1 MSLLDTS
8 QIACEYCRRKFV
20 PKKRWVQKYCGSPC
34 RVAACNQRAG
44 RAHPLE
50 SQSAIKARRRKER
63 GRTPTA
69 VATAQASPATEE
81 ILAAIGQLAGRMTA
95 MEQLQQ
101 QLLTLLLPP
110 AT

>member
-1 MSLLDTS
+1 MSLLDNS

-50 SQSAIKARRRKER
+50 SQSATKARRRKER

-69 VATAQASPATEE
+69 VVTNQLAPTNEAV
-81 ILAAIGQLAGRMTA
+81 LAAIGQLSERLTA

-101 QLLTLLLPP
+101 QLLALLLPP
-110 AT
+110 AA

>member
-1 MSLLDTS
+1 MSLFDNS
-8 QIACEYCRRKFV
+8 EIACEYCRRKFV

-50 SQSAIKARRRKER
+50 SQLAIKTRRRKER

-69 VATAQASPATEE
+69 VAAHQSSSTNEE
-81 ILAAIGQLAGRMTA
+81 VIAAIGQLVERMTA
-95 MEQLQQ
+95 LEKQQ
-101 QLLTLLLPP
+101 RQLLNLLLPP
-110 AT
+110 AA

>member
-1 MSLLDTS
+1 MSLLDNS
-8 QIACEYCRRKFV
+8 QIACEYCRQKFV

-50 SQSAIKARRRKER
+50 SQSATKARRRKER

-69 VATAQASPATEE
+69 VAANQPAPANEE
-81 ILAAIGQLAGRMTA
+81 VLAAIGQLAERLTA

-101 QLLTLLLPP
+101 QLLALLLPP
-110 AT
+110 AA

>member
-34 RVAACNQRAG
+34 RVAACNARAG

-50 SQSAIKARRRKER
+50 SQSATKARRRKER

-69 VATAQASPATEE
+69 VAAAQASPATEE
-81 ILAAIGQLAGRMTA
+81 ILAAIGELAGRMTA
-95 MEQLQQ
+95 LEQLQQ
-101 QLLTLLLPP
+101 QLLALLLPP

>member
-1 MSLLDTS
+1 MSLHDTS

-50 SQSAIKARRRKER
+50 SQSAGKARRRKER
-63 GRTPTA
+63 GRTPSA
-69 VATAQASPATEE
+69 VADKPLVAGHEA
-81 ILAAIGQLAGRMTA
+81 ILAALEQLTERVAA
-95 MEQLQQ
+95 MEQGQQ
-101 QLLTLLLPP
+101 QLLAFLRTRL
-110 AT
+110 

>member
-1 MSLLDTS
+1 MSLLDNS
-8 QIACEYCRRKFV
+8 EIACEYCRRKFV

-50 SQSAIKARRRKER
+50 SQSAIKIRRRKER

-69 VATAQASPATEE
+69 VAANQSSSTNEE
-81 ILAAIGQLAGRMTA
+81 VIAAIGQLVERMTA
-95 MEQLQQ
+95 LEKQQ
-101 QLLTLLLPP
+101 RQLLNLLLPP
-110 AT
+110 AA